1 MRNYALLFDIVNVQ
15 KWPAALRSA
24 RSCSPCCKVA
34 SISERRRWPF
44 ICLLCSSTNSVL
56 ILSKTSDTCS
66 TLPTKS
72 GWQVMADT
80 SYRIATY
87 LFASNGPMRNP
98 MRRLGTTIA
107 ALSAANVWS
116 LKRPSERG
124 LMRAE
129 SGCLTHRQQSGLNP
143 KQSD

>member
-1 MRNYALLFDIVNVQ
+1 
-15 KWPAALRSA
+15 
-24 RSCSPCCKVA
+24 
-34 SISERRRWPF
+34 
-44 ICLLCSSTNSVL
+44 
-56 ILSKTSDTCS
+56 
-66 TLPTKS
+66 
-72 GWQVMADT
+72 
-80 SYRIATY
+80 
-87 LFASNGPMRNP
+87 
-98 MRRLGTTIA
+98 MRRLGTIIA